1 MILPAK
7 NILIFLYLLL
17 CMSVTNAQ
25 TVIDSTYNSKCI
37 GTDKI
42 KWGGGYG
49 DTEYIWNCP
58 TYSFAYG
65 GDTSKNWNA
74 LNNAIDIK
82 QAPQKVIE
90 LKNKIDH
97 IIRAYAG
104 SSFYALVEFI
114 SVDVV
119 YPDRLQ
125 ALTDSGRT
133 GLTLEHCKAKYLFN
147 YQFGPDTAKT
157 YIFSVAV
164 NKYGKI
170 ISPFPFPPKRYY
182 KPVDKTFTYCR
193 LIAIARKVQ
202 KKIDPIDEISLQY
215 NKKSKR
221 FYWLVAQAIPD
232 DHEGLVHNNE
242 VMIDAADLSKVK
254 KTQGEADVIY

>member
-7 NILIFLYLLL
+7 NILVFLCLLL
-17 CMSVTNAQ
+17 CIGVANAQ
-25 TVIDSTYNSKCI
+25 TATDSTNNSKCI
-37 GTDKI
+37 SVDKL
-42 KWGGGYG
+42 KYGGGYSY
-49 DTEYIWNCP
+49 TNYIWNCP

-74 LNNAIDIK
+74 LDDAIDIK
-82 QAPQKVIE
+82 QAPPKVIE

-104 SSFYALVEFI
+104 SSFYALVKFN

-119 YPDRLQ
+119 YPDKLQ

-133 GLTLEHCKAKYLFN
+133 GLTLKHCKAKYLFD
-147 YQFGPDTAKT
+147 YHFGPDTAKP
-157 YIFSVAV
+157 YLFSVAV

-182 KPVDKTFTYCR
+182 KPIDKTFTYCR

-202 KKIDPIDEISLQY
+202 KNIDPIDEISLQY

-254 KTQGEADVIY
+254 KTKGEASVVY